1 MCNIKIRV
9 MAVLRMWLT
18 FTAVA
23 VMLCGCTRKE
33 QLVLETRG
41 AESLAAEQEQTLLL
55 QETGQEQ
62 TAGERGLAGSGQTA
76 HPEEGTWQGVQADQ
90 KEQADAWNG
99 TSENGPSRQDETAD
113 EQTARICVHV
123 CGAVRKAGV
132 YELPSGSRV
141 YEAVEKA
148 GGFAENA
155 DQSYVNQ
162 AQQLSDGA
170 KLVIPT
176 LEQVQKA
183 SEDPLADT
191 GGIGIVEQSV
201 VGSSDG
207 PGAAAGKESGTA
219 QMNPAVRPD
228 GKININTATEA
239 QLCEIPGIGA
249 TRAAAI
255 AAYRQEHGN
264 FTSIEEIMRVNG
276 IKEGTYE
283 KMKDSIT
290 VN

>member
-23 VMLCGCTRKE
+23 IMLCGCTRKE

-55 QETGQEQ
+55 QEAGQEQ
-62 TAGERGLAGSGQTA
+62 TAGERGLAGSGRTA
-76 HPEEGTWQGVQADQ
+76 HPEEGTWQDAQAD
-90 KEQADAWNG
+90 QADAWSG
-99 TSENGPSRQDETAD
+99 TSENGPNRQDETAD
-113 EQTARICVHV
+113 AQTARICVHV

-162 AQQLSDGA
+162 AQRLSDGA

-201 VGSSDG
+201 GGSSDG
-207 PGAAAGKESGTA
+207 TGAAAGKESGTA